1 MGAQEGFSLLTQ
13 WYFHAIEGSLMSQ
26 IRQIFLIARNTVT
39 GVMRGVVLNVLLVLA
54 ALMIVASMASLTLE
68 PSEMRRMLV
77 DTGLAIITVVG
88 AMIAILTGFT
98 MIPNEI
104 DSRTIYPVLSKPV
117 QRWQFVLGKFFGAA
131 GINAIT
137 VGLLSF
143 LFFIVYFL
151 KQKEFDV
158 RLVVAV
164 FMIYCMLIVLSGLIV
179 FFSTFM
185 SWIGTIIVSMV
196 VWFIGSYSQFLWDLA
211 TSRGNTGFSNKVFLI
226 VQKLMPNFQ
235 AMDLRYDIVQLEV
248 VKFEPLRIIAP
259 LGSALLYM
267 VIALAMAILIFN
279 YREL

>member
-1 MGAQEGFSLLTQ
+1 
-13 WYFHAIEGSLMSQ
+13 MSQ
-26 IRQIFLIARNTVT
+26 IRQIFLIAGNTIT
-39 GVMRGVVLNVLLVLA
+39 GVLRGVVLNVLLVLA
-54 ALMIVASMASLTLE
+54 ALMIVASMSTSTFE
-68 PSEMRRMLV
+68 PGEMRRMLV
-77 DTGLAIITVVG
+77 DTGLAIITVLG

-104 DSRTIYPVLSKPV
+104 ESRTVYPILSKPV
-117 QRWQFVLGKFFGAA
+117 QRWQFVLGKFFGAV
-131 GINAIT
+131 GINGIT
-137 VGLLSF
+137 VGLLSV
-143 LFFIVYFL
+143 LFFVVYFL
-151 KQKEFDV
+151 KKHEFDL
-158 RLVVAV
+158 RLVAAV
-164 FMIYCMLIVLSGLIV
+164 FMIFAMLVVLSGLIV

-248 VKFEPLRIIAP
+248 VKFEPMRLLAP
-259 LGSALLYM
+259 LGSATLYM
-267 VIALAMAILIFN
+267 VVALAMAILIFN